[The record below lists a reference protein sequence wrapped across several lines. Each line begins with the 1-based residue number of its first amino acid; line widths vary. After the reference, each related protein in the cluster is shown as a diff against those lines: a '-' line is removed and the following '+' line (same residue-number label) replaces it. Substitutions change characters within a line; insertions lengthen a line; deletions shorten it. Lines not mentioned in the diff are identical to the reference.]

1 MKAAQTLAT
10 TALLCALPTSIDA
23 LAKVETRNLDA
34 VEDDPSRG
42 LMHVVSNFDNIA
54 FSLFRGNLGHF
65 VNDLA
70 VRVSVSVSWPPLMED
85 VVYNIIIIHGDA

>member
-42 LMHVVSNFDNIA
+42 LMHVVSNFEYLCSLEFRSWD
-54 FSLFRGNLGHF
+54 FWLFRQ
-65 VNDLA
+65 
-70 VRVSVSVSWPPLMED
+70 
-85 VVYNIIIIHGDA
+85 